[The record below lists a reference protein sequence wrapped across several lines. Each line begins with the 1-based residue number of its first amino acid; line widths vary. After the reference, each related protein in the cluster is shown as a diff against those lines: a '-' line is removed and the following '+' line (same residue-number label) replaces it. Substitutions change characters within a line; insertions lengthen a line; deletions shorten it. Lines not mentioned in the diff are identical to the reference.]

1 VFGSIDFNIR
11 KAVDNIATETE
22 NNNHQNN
29 KIMKSKTLYT
39 IAAIA
44 LLVFS
49 VFITSKLI
57 MGKPVTNTI
66 EQSENLLNVKA
77 TTAQN
82 SDYDSNV
89 KYRGRISSYEN
100 ISLSAEVSGKIMQG
114 DVPFKTG
121 QAFKKND
128 LLIQIYNEDIKASL
142 MSGKSNFLRTISNI
156 LPDINFDF
164 SDEYGKWKSFFAN
177 IDIER
182 NLPELPET
190 NMEKEHIFLA
200 SKGVLTEY
208 YSLRQQEINLKK
220 YAIYA
225 PFNGSFK
232 TVSREIGSV
241 ASMSA
246 ELASIIRTDKL
257 EITVPVLPED
267 TKFIQVGNQ
276 VQLMGNNSSEI
287 GKVSRIADFV
297 EASTQSINVYIDY
310 SPNSKSS
317 FFTGE
322 FIDVEFKISKKINGI
337 KIPRETL
344 LDNNQIYVIQAEQLI
359 LKSIEIERMLDDY
372 IIVSGIKEG
381 EIIVMESLADVA
393 EGTRVA
399 IRN

>member
-1 VFGSIDFNIR
+1 
-11 KAVDNIATETE
+11 
-22 NNNHQNN
+22 
-29 KIMKSKTLYT
+29 MKSKTLYT

-44 LLVFS
+44 LLVLS

-57 MGKPVTNTI
+57 MGKPVTKTI
-66 EQSENLLNVKA
+66 KQAENLLNVKA
-77 TTAQN
+77 TSAEN

-100 ISLSAEVSGKIMQG
+100 VSLSAEVSGKIMQG

-128 LLIQIYNEDIKASL
+128 LLIQIYNEDVKTSL

-164 SDEYGKWKSFFAN
+164 PDEYEKWKSFFAN
-177 IDIER
+177 ISIEN

-190 NMEKEHIFLA
+190 KTEQEQIFLA

-220 YAIYA
+220 YSIYA
-225 PFNGSFK
+225 TFDGSFK

-257 EITVPVLPED
+257 EIIVPVLPED
-267 TKFIQVGNQ
+267 AKFIQEGNQ
-276 VQLMGNNSSEI
+276 VQLLGSYSTEI
-287 GKVSRIADFV
+287 GKVSRIANFV
-297 EASTQSINVYIDY
+297 DASTQSINIYIDY
-310 SPNSKSS
+310 TPKSKNS
-317 FFTGE
+317 FFSGE
-322 FIDVEFKISKKINGI
+322 FIDVEFKISKKIKGI
-337 KIPRETL
+337 KVPREAL
-344 LDNNQIYVIQAEQLI
+344 LDNNQIYVIQDQQLT
-359 LKSIEIERMLDDY
+359 LKSIEIERMLDDH
-372 IIVSGIKEG
+372 IIISGIKNG
-381 EIIVMESLADVA
+381 ETIVMESLADIS
-393 EGTRVA
+393 EGTKV
-399 IRN
+399 ITRN